1 MENSSLIL
9 ANTKLNWRKHHAWFI
24 CVFVGCPFSIFFFIF
39 SLTGKYVFH
48 FNGNEITL
56 DMTSTYTTYQQQQQQ
71 YISIFS
77 QTICIIY
84 FHNLH
89 FTYVEYKVRV
99 LSATIR
105 LNLSSCNNSSFFFFW
120 IEIISWRVNHSE
132 WSWSWLLTV
141 PFNFDSISSKLMRW
155 HSKGFSEKRIAVTK
169 WNKKK
174 CRVLLNGSHTPHL

>member
-1 MENSSLIL
+1 MIYM
-9 ANTKLNWRKHHAWFI
+9 RI
-24 CVFVGCPFSIFFFIF
+24 CWLPFFHFFFNF

-105 LNLSSCNNSSFFFFW
+105 LNLSSCNNSSFFFFG
-120 IEIISWRVNHSE
+120 
-132 WSWSWLLTV
+132 
-141 PFNFDSISSKLMRW
+141 SKLLVDEWITRNDHGHDCW
-155 HSKGFSEKRIAVTK
+155 LSHSILIQSAASLCDDIQKDSR
-169 WNKKK
+169 KKE
-174 CRVLLNGSHTPHL
+174 LP